1 MGISC
6 EEGYLVKQQQGAVRD
21 NSFPWTKRKKRKKGA
36 VGRGGLNQTSGANFA
51 GGQIIQTEK
60 LIFT

>member
-21 NSFPWTKRKKRKKGA
+21 NSFPWTKRKKGA
-36 VGRGGLNQTSGANFA
+36 VGRGGLKQTSWANFA

-60 LIFT
+60 SIFT